1 MTEQILIDKI
11 VSADF
16 SVALVSVPV
25 SASWKE
31 AIERKLVGWGADAQ
45 AGVNPFEFPA
55 PTLASVGSTLKLLAS
70 LKTPDA
76 PGVCPNGDGGVSFEW
91 EHGENLH
98 GVEVDDQGGVRET
111 IFRGAKLI
119 YSQDFEASLLR

>member
-16 SVALVSVPV
+16 SVALVNARVP
-25 SASWKE
+25 ASWKD
-31 AIERKLVGWGADAQ
+31 AIERKLLGWGADAQ

-55 PTLASVGSTLKLLAS
+55 PTVASIGSALRLLAS

-76 PGVCPNGDGGVSFEW
+76 PSMSPNGDGGVSFEW

-98 GVEVDDQGGVRET
+98 GIEVDNQGGARET
-111 IFRGAKLI
+111 IFKGAKLI

>member
-1 MTEQILIDKI
+1 
-11 VSADF
+11 
-16 SVALVSVPV
+16 
-25 SASWKE
+25 
-31 AIERKLVGWGADAQ
+31 LVGWGADAQ

-55 PTLASVGSTLKLLAS
+55 PTVVSIGSALKLLAS

-76 PGVCPNGDGGVSFEW
+76 PSVAPNGDGGVSFEW

-98 GVEVDDQGGVRET
+98 GIEVDDQGGVRET
-111 IFRGAKLI
+111 IFKGAKLI

>member
-1 MTEQILIDKI
+1 MTEQILIDKV

-16 SVALVSVPV
+16 SIALVSTPVP
-25 SASWKE
+25 AAWKD
-31 AIERKLVGWGADAQ
+31 AIESKLVGWGADAQ

-55 PTLASVGSTLKLLAS
+55 PTLASIGSALKLLAG

-76 PGVCPNGDGGVSFEW
+76 PSVAPNGDGGVSFEW

-98 GVEVDDQGGVRET
+98 GIEVDDQGGVRET
-111 IFRGAKLI
+111 IFRGAKLV

>member
-1 MTEQILIDKI
+1 MTEQVLIEKI

-16 SVALVSVPV
+16 SVALVNAPV
-25 SASWKE
+25 SASWKD

-45 AGVNPFEFPA
+45 AGVNPFEFPS
-55 PTLASVGSTLKLLAS
+55 PTAASVGSALKVLAS

-76 PGVCPNGDGGVSFEW
+76 PSVAPNGDGGVSFEW

-98 GVEVDDQGGVRET
+98 GIEVDEQGGVRET